1 MINFW
6 STPRFR
12 FPLGRN
18 YFILNGLSVTGK
30 IDVQNKRGPCY
41 ILCISK
47 ITTCFRPNNILLYS
61 THRCMYLVGRLFWY
75 YLRGGDN
82 WSVLTPPLRVW
93 ISDVINRHDCSL
105 QCVFNYFGLSQ
116 TTVFSFLVH
125 EDRLTFDT

>member
-30 IDVQNKRGPCY
+30 IDVPNKSAPCY

-47 ITTCFRPNNILLYS
+47 ITRASGLTI
-61 THRCMYLVGRLFWY
+61 Y
-75 YLRGGDN
+75 YYIVRIDAC
-82 WSVLTPPLRVW
+82 
-93 ISDVINRHDCSL
+93 I
-105 QCVFNYFGLSQ
+105 
-116 TTVFSFLVH
+116 
-125 EDRLTFDT
+125 